1 MTWLRELIVTAG
13 EENWCVSTRCG
24 YSECGICRYRGV
36 NQGFRLFLRV
46 LSREQVIDDLR
57 TLPRE
62 ICDLYPHI
70 IRTVLADVSCYGSVN
85 AGSDLL
91 EPLENTPAGSVL
103 KAAIHHARQRY
114 DIWRAYTYFCSPE
127 AAEARAELR
136 KRRTAMEQSLRNKKK
151 TELDKRLLSFHR
163 AINQADIDCL
173 FDQLQGVND
182 PIIFRAVGGMS
193 YSVIRERLRGG
204 RLKHS
209 HSEFIENYALNYG
222 GHWVKLLR
230 MIPSPNSP

>member
-1 MTWLRELIVTAG
+1 MTWLRELILTAG
-13 EENWCVSTRCG
+13 EEHWCVSTRCG
-24 YSECGICRYRGV
+24 YSECDICRYRGV

-46 LSREQVIDDLR
+46 LSREQVIDYLR
-57 TLPRE
+57 ILPQE
-62 ICDLYPHI
+62 ICDRYPYI
-70 IRTVLADVSCYGSVN
+70 LRTVFVDVSRLGSVS
-85 AGSDLL
+85 AGVDLL
-91 EPLENTPAGSVL
+91 EPLENTPAGNVL

-114 DIWRAYTYFCSPE
+114 DIWRADRYFCSPE
-127 AAEARAELR
+127 AAKARAEAR
-136 KRRTAMEQSLRNKKK
+136 KQRIVKEQSLRNNKK
-151 TELDKRLLSFHR
+151 TELDKRLLSFRR

-209 HSEFIENYALNYG
+209 HSEFIERYALNYG

>member
-62 ICDLYPHI
+62 ICDRYPYI
-70 IRTVLADVSCYGSVN
+70 LRTVFADVSRYGSVD

-91 EPLENTPAGSVL
+91 EPLENTPAGAVL

-114 DIWRAYTYFCSPE
+114 DIWRADRHFCSPE
-127 AAEARAELR
+127 AAKARAEAR
-136 KRRTAMEQSLRNKKK
+136 KHRIVKEQSLRNERRTK
-151 TELDKRLLSFHR
+151 LDKELLIFR
-163 AINQADIDCL
+163 EAIDQAD
-173 FDQLQGVND
+173 FDRFFSELLGVED
-182 PIIFRAVGGMS
+182 PVVARAVGGIA
-193 YSVIRERLRGG
+193 YSVLCERLR
-204 RLKHS
+204 
-209 HSEFIENYALNYG
+209 SEELSKAELELLQRSALIHG
-222 GHWVKLLR
+222 GHWAKLLKMKLCVTR
-230 MIPSPNSP
+230 S